1 MNPRA
6 QLFLTFPG
14 WTKILRCCAAAVA
27 VHGLLLWLFDLA
39 QTFFPDLFAGPTPEF
54 LGQLLFWGL
63 AAPAMILAMPFN
75 PLLWKL
81 GLMNA
86 PGWFAW
92 PKPFGFAL
100 VYAGWV
106 LVLLTLAQLCHW
118 LGRNRR

>member
-14 WTKILRCCAAAVA
+14 WTKILRYSAATVA
-27 VHGLLLWLFDLA
+27 AHGLLLWLVDLV
-39 QTFFPDLFAGPTPEF
+39 QTYLPGLVAGPIPDW

-63 AAPAMILAMPFN
+63 AVPAMLLAVPFN

-86 PGWFAW
+86 PGWFTW
-92 PKPFGFAL
+92 PKPLGFAL
-100 VYAGWV
+100 VYAGW
-106 LVLLTLAQLCHW
+106 TLALLALALLCHW
-118 LGRNRR
+118 LGRARS

>member
-6 QLFLTFPG
+6 QLFLTLPG
-14 WTKILRCCAAAVA
+14 WTKILRYCAAAVA
-27 VHGLLLWLFDLA
+27 VHGLLLWLFDLT

-63 AAPAMILAMPFN
+63 AAPAMILAVPFN
-75 PLLWKL
+75 PLLWQL

-86 PGWFAW
+86 PGWFTW
-92 PKPFGFAL
+92 PKPLGFAL
-100 VYAGWV
+100 VYAGWT
-106 LVLLTLAQLCHW
+106 LGLLALAQLCHW